1 LQSVDPE
8 GAARLHPNDRRRVI
22 RALEIHRVT
31 GKPLTEVQTQTP
43 PPYRILWIGLTM
55 PRDRLYERVNFRVDQ
70 MMAAGLLQEVK
81 ALRERGCHRDLVS
94 MQALGYKEL
103 MSHLEG
109 EIPLEEAVV
118 QIKQRT
124 RKFAKRQLSWFR
136 RLPEIHWFDV
146 TRENSGKEIRALVAG
161 NFPQYKE

>member
-1 LQSVDPE
+1 
-8 GAARLHPNDRRRVI
+8 
-22 RALEIHRVT
+22 
-31 GKPLTEVQTQTP
+31 
-43 PPYRILWIGLTM
+43 M